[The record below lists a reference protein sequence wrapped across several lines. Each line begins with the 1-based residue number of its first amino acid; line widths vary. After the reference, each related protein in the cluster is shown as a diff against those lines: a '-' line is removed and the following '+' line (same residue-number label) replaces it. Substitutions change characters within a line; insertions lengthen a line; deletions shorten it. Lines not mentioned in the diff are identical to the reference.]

1 MLIDYLRTIPQF
13 LIPKHAL
20 NKFAGWMANMRII
33 KVKNYLIR
41 DFVHKYQVNMDEAIE
56 SNPLNYAC
64 FNEFFIRRLKPELR
78 PISAADIVSPV
89 DGSISEIGYLTNGQ
103 LLQAKGHSYSVS
115 ALLGDEA
122 YATAFQSGCYA
133 TLYLSPKDYHR
144 VHMPAEGQLRE
155 MIYIP
160 GSLFSVQPLTT
171 RVIPN
176 LFAKNERV
184 VTIFS
189 TPWGLMALVLI
200 GAAIVGSIG
209 TVWEGDLTRGSRV
222 QKTKYPDNSD
232 QGITLAKAMEM
243 GYFKLG
249 STVIVLFANR
259 EQIHWCDHL
268 HAGDTIKLGHALGSI
283 HQTAPLKIPRS
294 ADKPQDVGFNSCDY
308 KERS

>member
-13 LIPKHAL
+13 LIPKRAL
-20 NKFAGWMANMRII
+20 NKFAGWMANMRVI
-33 KVKNYLIR
+33 KVKNYLIQ
-41 DFVHKYQVNMDEAIE
+41 DFVRKYQVNMEEAIE

-78 PISAADIVSPV
+78 PISTADIVSPV

-115 ALLGDEA
+115 ALLGDES
-122 YATAFQSGCYA
+122 YAQAFQNGCYA

-144 VHMPAEGQLRE
+144 VHMPAEGILQETL
-155 MIYIP
+155 YIP

-176 LFAKNERV
+176 LFAKNERL
-184 VTIFS
+184 VTFFS
-189 TPWGLMALVLI
+189 TQWGLMAVILV

-209 TVWEGDLTRGSRV
+209 TVWQGDLTRSSTIKRTAYS
-222 QKTKYPDNSD
+222 QNPEQN
-232 QGITLAKAMEM
+232 ILLAKAMEV

-259 EQIHWCDHL
+259 EQIQWCDHL
-268 HAGDTIKLGHALGSI
+268 RAGDTIKFGQALGTT
-283 HQTAPLKIPRS
+283 HKDRS
-294 ADKPQDVGFNSCDY
+294 
-308 KERS
+308 